1 LDPNSSVVSGVKPV
15 YAADDVDD
23 AWQVTHF
30 GLSNPDGHG
39 GEDPDQDGL
48 TNREEF
54 TAGSDPMIAP
64 VVVVDEPKAT
74 PSADVKLVAFQRQ
87 PGGSFRIS
95 FVGQSGSACA
105 LEQST
110 DLSLGS
116 WEVAQEITAI
126 ESESETSVKISAEQS
141 RKAFFRISERN

>member
-1 LDPNSSVVSGVKPV
+1 
-15 YAADDVDD
+15 
-23 AWQVTHF
+23 
-30 GLSNPDGHG
+30 
-39 GEDPDQDGL
+39 
-48 TNREEF
+48 
-54 TAGSDPMIAP
+54 MIAP